1 MLNVLSPRIMI
12 AHGMARIPEDRDAE
26 GLIGDMTV
34 TENAISETY
43 RTRPFRRHGLIDPA
57 TSRAFAQKIISDYQ
71 IKCPSPDVRARLL
84 SGGNMQ
90 KLILGRVMARAP
102 AMVLA
107 NQPTRGLDVG
117 AVNYVHEQLLAARQ
131 RGAAI
136 LLISE
141 DLDEL
146 LSLSDRIA
154 VMYRGRLSPFQ
165 PRAAVSTKVLGLQM
179 AGHGMDGRGVRDAA

>member
-1 MLNVLSPRIMI
+1 MI

-34 TENAISETY
+34 TENVISETY
-43 RTRPFRRHGLIDPA
+43 RTPAFFRLGLIDL
-57 TSRAFAQKIISDYQ
+57 TRSRAFANKIIAEYQ
-71 IKCPSPDVRARLL
+71 VKCPSPDMRARLL

-117 AVNYVHEQLLAARQ
+117 AVSHVHEQLLAARR

-154 VMYRGRLSPFQ
+154 VMYRGRLSALPSA
-165 PRAAVSTKVLGLQM
+165 RRCLD
-179 AGHGMDGRGVRDAA
+179 HDAWG